1 MAKNTNNASEVAEK
15 NVSSANQDTWEKIED
30 FFDKYKKQLMMGVG
44 ALAVAGGLWGFWKY
58 TQAESNV
65 EASASSWAAG
75 IYWEADS
82 LDKAI
87 KGDGKNPGLITIVE
101 DYGNTDAGNIAK
113 FQLGSAYL
121 KKGKYQEAIDQL
133 KDFDGHGDF
142 LIQARAYCLI
152 GDAYS
157 ELNQNEE
164 AISYYEKAANEKPNE
179 QFSPRYLIKLGI
191 AYEEAKD
198 YAKASEA
205 YDKILKEYP
214 ACPEA
219 FDAKKYK
226 SRADQLAAK

>member
-1 MAKNTNNASEVAEK
+1 MTKNTTTKASEVAEK
-15 NVSSANQDTWEKIED
+15 TTTASQDTWEKIED
-30 FFDKYKKQLMMGVG
+30 FFDKYKKGVIIG
-44 ALAVAGGLWGFWKY
+44 AVGIVVAAGAYGGLKY
-58 TQAESNV
+58 MQTESNE
-65 EASASSWAAG
+65 EASNAAWTSSL
-75 IYWEADS
+75 YWESDS

-87 KGDGKNPGLITIVE
+87 PALQNVVEEYGSTDPGNV
-101 DYGNTDAGNIAK
+101 AK
-113 FQLGSAYL
+113 FQLGAAL
-121 KKGKYQEAIDQL
+121 LQKGKYQDAIDQL
-133 KDFDGHGDF
+133 KDFNGHGDF

-157 ELNQNEE
+157 ELNSSED

-179 QFSPRYLIKLGI
+179 QFTPRYLVKLGI

>member
-1 MAKNTNNASEVAEK
+1 MTKNTTTKASEVAEK
-15 NVSSANQDTWEKIED
+15 TTTASQDTWEKIED
-30 FFDKYKKQLMMGVG
+30 FFDKYRKGVIIG
-44 ALAVAGGLWGFWKY
+44 
-58 TQAESNV
+58 
-65 EASASSWAAG
+65 AAG
-75 IYWEADS
+75 IIVAAGLYGGYKYMQSENNEEASNAAWTSSLYWESDS

-87 KGDGKNPGLITIVE
+87 PALQSVVE
-101 DYGNTDAGNIAK
+101 EYGSTDPGNIAK
-113 FQLGSAYL
+113 FQLGAAL
-121 KKGKYQEAIDQL
+121 LQKGKYQDAIDQL

-142 LIQARAYCLI
+142 LVQARAYCLI

-157 ELNQNEE
+157 ELNSSDE

-179 QFSPRYLIKLGI
+179 QFTPRYLVKLGI

-198 YAKASEA
+198 YAKAAEA

-214 ACPEA
+214 TCPEA

>member
-1 MAKNTNNASEVAEK
+1 MTKNTVNKASEVAEK
-15 NVSSANQDTWEKIED
+15 TTSSASQDTWEKIED
-30 FFDKYKKQLMMGVG
+30 FFDKYKKGVIIG
-44 ALAVAGGLWGFWKY
+44 ASGIILAAAAWGGLQYMKG
-58 TQAESNV
+58 QSNE
-65 EASASSWAAG
+65 EASSATWTSSLL
-75 IYWEADS
+75 WEADS

-87 KGDGKNPGLITIVE
+87 PALENVVE
-101 DYGNTDAGNIAK
+101 EFGSTDPGNIAK
-113 FQLGSAYL
+113 FQLGAAYL
-121 KKGKYQEAIDQL
+121 QKGKFQDAIDQL

-157 ELNQNEE
+157 ELKNNED

-179 QFSPRYLIKLGI
+179 QFTPRYLVKLGI

-198 YAKASEA
+198 YKKASEA